1 MSSSPMSSALENAIA
16 ASTHGDSEQAIAL
29 LRQAIQEQP
38 ESGLPHFL
46 LGAEHASLGRM
57 DLAEQ
62 CFANAVLLSPGLVVA
77 RYQLGLLQFSS
88 GRASAA
94 LLTWQP
100 LLGLEDESPLP
111 HWIRGF
117 AALAGDSFDTA
128 RACFE
133 AGLVRNA
140 DHPPMSADIRKVLA
154 QMDALLPG
162 AHQSPQQAVPV
173 AVPTLLAPQ
182 PDEDESS
189 HVLLS
194 NYLQQGPAH

>member
-1 MSSSPMSSALENAIA
+1 MSSPSSPRSATLDNAIA
-16 ASTHGDSEQAIAL
+16 ASTRGDSDQAIAL
-29 LRQAIQEQP
+29 LLQAIHEQP

-46 LGAEHASLGRM
+46 LGAEYASLGRM

-62 CFANAVLLSPGLVVA
+62 GFSNAVLLAPGLVVA

-100 LLGLEDESPLP
+100 LLALEDESPLP

-128 RACFE
+128 RACFQ

-154 QMDALLPG
+154 EMDALSQG
-162 AHQSPQQAVPV
+162 AQAMPV
-173 AVPTLLAPQ
+173 AAPTLLAPQ